1 VEEGRR
7 RAAGAIADGSA
18 LEMYERWIRA
28 QGGDPDPDA
37 LPRASVVREVP
48 ASRTGVITRLGAIEI
63 GQAALHLG
71 AGRRA
76 KEDSIDHAVGVVCR
90 MKRGG
95 RVEKGEVL
103 AEVHARSG
111 GSADVA
117 VREVLAAYEIGD
129 EAPRERSIL
138 LDVVG

>member
-1 VEEGRR
+1 MDEGRR
-7 RAAGAIADGSA
+7 RAEAAVADGSA
-18 LEMYERWIRA
+18 LELYERWIRA
-28 QGGDPDPDA
+28 QGGDPDPAA
-37 LPRASVVREVP
+37 LPRAAVVREVEAP
-48 ASRTGVITRLGAIEI
+48 RPGFVVRLGAIQI

-90 MKRGG
+90 AKRGAEVNAG
-95 RVEKGEVL
+95 DVL
-103 AEVHARSG
+103 AEVHARDDAG
-111 GSADVA
+111 ADEA

-129 EAPRERSIL
+129 APPPERPIL